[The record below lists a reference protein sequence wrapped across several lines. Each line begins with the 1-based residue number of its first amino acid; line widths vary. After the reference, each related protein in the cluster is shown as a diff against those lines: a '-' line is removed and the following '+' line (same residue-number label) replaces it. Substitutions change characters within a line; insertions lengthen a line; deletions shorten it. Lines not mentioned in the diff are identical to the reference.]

1 MAAASPRPRLHGIPA
16 RSLYGYPPH
25 LDGYPRLP
33 RARYADKESIFRTD
47 ATFYRD
53 ASGQRTDVAASTL
66 EQAESDFVE
75 DQKKL
80 LDQNPARAA
89 VRNAQ
94 SKPAT
99 PAPDEKPDRGGKRR
113 GEA

>member
-1 MAAASPRPRLHGIPA
+1 MAAAAAATPSPRNTRALSLRIPA
-16 RSLYGYPPH
+16 SPLRIPT
-25 LDGYPRLP
+25 LP